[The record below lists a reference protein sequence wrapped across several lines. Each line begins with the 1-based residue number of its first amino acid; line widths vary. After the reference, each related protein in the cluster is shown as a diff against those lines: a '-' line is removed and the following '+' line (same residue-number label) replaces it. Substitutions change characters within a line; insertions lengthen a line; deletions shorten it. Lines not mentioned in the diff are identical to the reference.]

1 MQKTQSPSQAPTNID
16 INPQIQ
22 TQWDTHQPKTAGNTT
37 LRSASYALTMSDH
50 AGTHVDA
57 FKHFGPGGTP
67 IDEMPLEDFY
77 TSAIALDLSH
87 VELGAAISVREM
99 EEALVKCGEEIKEGD
114 TVLVYMAFNKRVHFD
129 DPRWQHD
136 FPGLHPDA
144 VRWLADKGCKMFGE
158 FAWFS
163 TRCISIGS
171 IANRP
176 LGVEAISPSPE
187 GEMNFQAHNICGER
201 KMTHM
206 EGLDNL
212 DKVVGKGRFTFVGFP
227 LKLRGGSGSPI
238 RAVALFD
245 Q

>member
-1 MQKTQSPSQAPTNID
+1 
-16 INPQIQ
+16 
-22 TQWDTHQPKTAGNTT
+22 
-37 LRSASYALTMSDH
+37 MSDH

-87 VELGAAISVREM
+87 VELKASISVEEM
-99 EEALVKCGEEIKEGD
+99 EEALVKSGEEIREGD
-114 TVLVYMAFNKRVHFD
+114 TVLVYMAFNKRVGFD
-129 DPRWQHD
+129 EPRWQHD

-144 VRWLADKGCKMFGE
+144 VRWLADKGCKMFGGCLCSI
-158 FAWFS
+158 FGLS
-163 TRCISIGS
+163 TLKLTCY
-171 IANRP
+171 A
-176 LGVEAISPSPE
+176 GVEAISPSPE
-187 GEMNFQAHNICGER
+187 GEMNFHAHNICGER

-206 EGLDNL
+206 EGLNNL
-212 DKVVGKGRFTFVGFP
+212 DRVVGKGRFTFVGFP

>member
-1 MQKTQSPSQAPTNID
+1 MSRSYVKSIRKTQSPSQAPTNID

-22 TQWDTHQPKTAGNTT
+22 TQWDTHQPKIAGNTT
-37 LRSASYALTMSDH
+37 FRSASYALTMSDH

-67 IDEMPLEDFY
+67 VDEMPLEDFY

-99 EEALVKCGEEIKEGD
+99 EEALVKAGEEIYERD

-158 FAWFS
+158 LAVS
-163 TRCISIGS
+163 L
-171 IANRP
+171 
-176 LGVEAISPSPE
+176 LGLVKDVFPSDLLLIVP
-187 GEMNFQAHNICGER
+187 
-201 KMTHM
+201 
-206 EGLDNL
+206 
-212 DKVVGKGRFTFVGFP
+212 
-227 LKLRGGSGSPI
+227 
-238 RAVALFD
+238 
-245 Q
+245 